1 MRISCC
7 TTAGL
12 KLIVLGTK
20 SCGKTSLV
28 QSLSDSQSRLTLS
41 DEDTIMCDIS
51 SIELKTQDMGM

>member
-1 MRISCC
+1 M
-7 TTAGL
+7 AVGL

-41 DEDTIMCDIS
+41 DEDTIMGDIS